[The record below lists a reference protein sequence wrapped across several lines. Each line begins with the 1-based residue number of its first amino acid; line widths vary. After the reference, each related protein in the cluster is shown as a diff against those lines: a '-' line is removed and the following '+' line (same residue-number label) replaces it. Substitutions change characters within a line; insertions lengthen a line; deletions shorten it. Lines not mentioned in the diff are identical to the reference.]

1 MARRPTFLIS
11 DEKPYFKEID
21 MQFTYFNGFAI
32 QQKHKSIESLHNE
45 IKKLYPDIQALE
57 ISRYS
62 TTELG
67 KKLSAFNLS
76 VSFDDKKTT
85 VESAFQSSKV
95 FENGGPYTDLFF
107 SPSIVSKKDERLSS
121 SGRLMKFV
129 LLGNE
134 FPTNPKTFFYD
145 WLYVNAV
152 SQNKEILAEL
162 SEYKAFTDI
171 AFNPQKSINCQAR
184 SAAICVSL
192 LRKDLLSNA
201 LKSKN
206 AFREIVYLEESPI
219 TKESQISFFDF
230 YKQNI
235 SL

>member
-11 DEKPYFKEID
+11 EDKPYFKEINT
-21 MQFTYFNGFAI
+21 QFTYFNGFAI
-32 QQKHKSIESLHNE
+32 QQKHKSIESLHDA
-45 IKKLYPDIQALE
+45 IKKLYPGTRVLE

-62 TTELG
+62 LTELG
-67 KKLSAFNLS
+67 TKLSAFNLG
-76 VSFDDKKTT
+76 VSIDGKKTT

-95 FENGGPYTDLFF
+95 FENGGPYTDLFD

-134 FPTNPKTFFYD
+134 FPTSPKTFFYD

-152 SQNKEILAEL
+152 SQNEELLTKL
-162 SEYKAFTDI
+162 SEYDAFTDI
-171 AFNPQKSINCQAR
+171 AFNPEKSINCQAR

-192 LRKDLLSNA
+192 LRKGLLSNA
-201 LKSKN
+201 LMNKESFKQ
-206 AFREIVYLEESPI
+206 IVYSDENMI
-219 TKESQISFFDF
+219 TEGVQISFF
-230 YKQNI
+230 
-235 SL
+235 

>member
-11 DEKPYFKEID
+11 EEKPYFKEIN
-21 MQFTYFNGFAI
+21 MQFTYFNGFAF
-32 QQKHKSIESLHNE
+32 QQKQKSVESLHAA
-45 IKKLYPDIQALE
+45 IKKLYPESKVLE

-62 TTELG
+62 LTELG
-67 KKLSAFNLS
+67 TKLSAFNLA
-76 VSFDDKKTT
+76 VSIDGKITT

-95 FENGGPYTDLFF
+95 FENGGPYTDLFY

-134 FPTNPKTFFYD
+134 FPTRPKTFFYD

-152 SQNKEILAEL
+152 SQNTELLTKL
-162 SEYKAFTDI
+162 SEYNAFTDI
-171 AFNPQKSINCQAR
+171 AFNPEKSINCQAR

-192 LRKDLLSNA
+192 FKKGLLSDA
-201 LKSKN
+201 LKNKDE
-206 AFREIVYLEESPI
+206 FKKIVYSDENKI
-219 TKESQISFFDF
+219 TEGVQISFF
-230 YKQNI
+230 
-235 SL
+235 